1 MMVAMDRIFE
11 LSATHGVQDV
21 VIGMPHRGRL
31 NLLCDL
37 LEYPYPAL
45 FHKMKGHSE
54 LPPDAVGSGDVISHL
69 FNNPTLSYG
78 DKNVHVSLF
87 PNPSHLEAVNPVVMG
102 KARAKQTDRLATSD
116 STCNLGD
123 KVMCVQIHGDAVR
136 TFTDFIHKYTHFY
149 DYLGIFWTRYCYG
162 ILWHV

>member
-11 LSATHGVQDV
+11 LSALHDVQDV

-54 LPPDAVGSGDVISHL
+54 LPPGTLGSGDVISHL
-69 FNNPTLSYG
+69 FNSPTLTYA
-78 DKNVHVSLF
+78 DNKKVHVSLF

-102 KARAKQTDRLATSD
+102 KARAKQTDRLASYD
-116 STCNLGD
+116 SSCQLGD
-123 KVMCVQIHGDAVR
+123 KVMCVQIHGDAV
-136 TFTDFIHKYTHFY
+136 TIS
-149 DYLGIFWTRYCYG
+149 YC
-162 ILWHV
+162 L